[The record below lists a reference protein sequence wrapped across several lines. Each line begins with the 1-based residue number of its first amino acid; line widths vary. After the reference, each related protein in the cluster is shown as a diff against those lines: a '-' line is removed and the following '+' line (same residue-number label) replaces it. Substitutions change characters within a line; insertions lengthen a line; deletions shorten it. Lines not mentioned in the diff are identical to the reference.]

1 MEHRVNIVGA
11 GFVGLTLAEVLSRQ
25 TSVEKI
31 TVIDKFQPRISDLR
45 NGKIHVSEEGMTLT
59 SKKISY
65 TTNYAE
71 AKGDIFFVCVGTP
84 DMGDGHQNMEFLTKA
99 FKSIVEQN
107 KKATI
112 ILKSTTLPE
121 NIEYLNTLINPLFG
135 KFFTNPEFLAEGTA
149 VTDLLNQDQ
158 LIVGADD
165 DAEYA
170 EKLFAEIFKGTYNKL
185 EVVGLREAMV
195 AKYYINCFKAL
206 KLNFNNEFNSYCMLN
221 KMSFS
226 QVLDAVH
233 DPAIGK
239 GFNKPGVG
247 FGGSCFPKDTNAMG
261 TNIPMCRNIYTLNE
275 SRIIDF
281 ARSLLSI
288 SSRYDKVLFV
298 GKSFKNGTND
308 TRESV
313 SVKVGKIIKPYVHLF
328 YYDPINEL
336 TDVTLDEIKNN
347 KDKFDLVVIFN
358 EMPEVEKIFD
368 GSEVQVINTRKF

>member
-1 MEHRVNIVGA
+1 MKHRVNVVGA
-11 GFVGLTLAEVLSRQ
+11 GFVGLTVAEVLSRR

-31 TVIDKFQPRISDLR
+31 TVIDKFETRISDLR
-45 NGKIHVSEEGMTLT
+45 KGKIHVSEEGMKLT

-65 TTNYAE
+65 TTSYSE

-84 DMGDGHQNMEFLTKA
+84 DMGDGHQNMDFLTEA

-107 KKATI
+107 KKAII

-121 NIEYLNTLINPLFG
+121 NVEYLKTLINPLFG

-158 LIVGADD
+158 LIVGADENE
-165 DAEYA
+165 EYA

-206 KLNFNNEFNSYCMLN
+206 KLNFNNEFNSYCTSN

-239 GFNKPGVG
+239 GFNKPGIG
-247 FGGSCFPKDTNAMG
+247 FGGSCFPKDSNAMG
-261 TNIPMCRNIYTLNE
+261 TNIPMCRSIYLLNE

-281 ARSLLSI
+281 AKSVLSI
-288 SSRYDKVLFV
+288 SNKNDKVLFV

-313 SVKVGKIIKPYVHLF
+313 SVKVGELIKSYVHLF
-328 YYDPINEL
+328 YYDPIEEISDL
-336 TDVTLDEIKNN
+336 TLDEIKDN

-358 EMPEVEKIFD
+358 EMPEVEKIFED
-368 GSEVQVINTRKF
+368 SEAHVINTRKF